1 MIATT
6 FDRRCR
12 ARRRRTS
19 AVLVALVAF
28 VPLACGEPKD
38 ASLCTAFGEYL
49 DIRAEVA
56 AIDAADLTITT
67 AGEAT
72 ELAEDY
78 LAGVRRL
85 EQAADGR
92 YGTQLDTLET
102 AVNDVLFTLESVQDD
117 ADFSTWGP
125 LVADDLE
132 LAEDAAV
139 QATRAIAPSCISEA
153 TETSNT

>member
-1 MIATT
+1 M
-6 FDRRCR
+6 
-12 ARRRRTS
+12 
-19 AVLVALVAF
+19 VALACV
-28 VPLACGEPKD
+28 VPLACGDPED
-38 ASLCTAFGEYL
+38 ASLCTAFGEFQ
-49 DIRAEVA
+49 DIRASVRSVDPNATSASEAIEVV
-56 AIDAADLTITT
+56 
-67 AGEAT
+67 
-72 ELAEDY
+72 EDY

-125 LVADDLE
+125 LIEDDLD

-139 QATRAIAPSCISEA
+139 QVDNAVAPSCVAEA
-153 TETSNT
+153 PETTNT

>member
-6 FDRRCR
+6 FDHRCR
-12 ARRRRTS
+12 AGRRRAS
-19 AVLVALVAF
+19 AVMVALVAF

-38 ASLCTAFGEYL
+38 ASLCTAFKEFL

-72 ELAEDY
+72 EIAEDY

-92 YGTQLDTLET
+92 YGTAARHARDCGQRR
-102 AVNDVLFTLESVQDD
+102 AVHARIGAGRRRLLHM
-117 ADFSTWGP
+117 GP
-125 LVADDLE
+125 AGRGRSGIGRGRGRRGHE
-132 LAEDAAV
+132 GH
-139 QATRAIAPSCISEA
+139 RAFMQI
-153 TETSNT
+153 

>member
-1 MIATT
+1 MIARSL
-6 FDRRCR
+6 DQRRP
-12 ARRRRTS
+12 ARRRRAS
-19 AVLVALVAF
+19 FALLALVGL

-38 ASLCTAFGEYL
+38 ASLCTAF
-49 DIRAEVA
+49 AEFQDARTKIA
-56 AIDAADLTITT
+56 AVDTNSTSAA
-67 AGEAT
+67 EAT
-72 ELAEDY
+72 TIAEDY

-92 YGTQLDTLET
+92 YGTELDTLET
-102 AVNDVLFTLESVQDD
+102 AANDVLFTLEGVQDD

-125 LVADDLE
+125 LVKDDLE

-139 QATRAIAPSCISEA
+139 QVDRVISPSCTSEV

>member
-12 ARRRRTS
+12 ARRRRAS
-19 AVLVALVAF
+19 AVMVALVTF

-38 ASLCTAFGEYL
+38 ASLCTAFGEFL
-49 DIRAEVA
+49 DIRAQVA
-56 AIDAADLTITT
+56 AVDAADLTTTT
-67 AGEAT
+67 AGDVTEAV
-72 ELAEDY
+72 EDY

-92 YGTQLDTLET
+92 YGTELDTLET

-117 ADFSTWGP
+117 ADFLHVGP
-125 LVADDLE
+125 AGRGRSE
-132 LAEDAAV
+132 TGRGRGRRGHEGH
-139 QATRAIAPSCISEA
+139 RAFMHI
-153 TETSNT
+153 

>member
-1 MIATT
+1 MVATT
-6 FDRRCR
+6 FDHRCR
-12 ARRRRTS
+12 TRRRRAS
-19 AVLVALVAF
+19 AVMAALVAF
-28 VPLACGEPKD
+28 VPLACGHPKD
-38 ASLCTAFGEYL
+38 ASLCTAFGEFL
-49 DIRAEVA
+49 DTRAQVA
-56 AIDAADLTITT
+56 SIELANLRATT

-72 ELAEDY
+72 DKVEDY

-92 YGTQLDTLET
+92 YGTELDTLET
-102 AVNDVLFTLESVQDD
+102 AVNDVLFTLDSVQDD
-117 ADFSTWGP
+117 ADFSTWAP

-139 QATRAIAPSCISEA
+139 QATGAIAPSCVSES

>member
-1 MIATT
+1 MIAKTI
-6 FDRRCR
+6 DQRCR
-12 ARRRRTS
+12 AHGRRAS
-19 AVLVALVAF
+19 WALLAVACF

-38 ASLCTAFGEYL
+38 ASLCTAFSEFQ
-49 DIRAEVA
+49 DIRTQIRTVDPNTTSA
-56 AIDAADLTITT
+56 A
-67 AGEAT
+67 EAT
-72 ELAEDY
+72 DIAEDY

-92 YGTQLDTLET
+92 YGTELDTLET
-102 AVNDVLFTLESVQDD
+102 AANDVLFTLQGVQDD

-125 LVADDLE
+125 LIEDDLE

-139 QATRAIAPSCISEA
+139 EATRVIAPSCVSEV